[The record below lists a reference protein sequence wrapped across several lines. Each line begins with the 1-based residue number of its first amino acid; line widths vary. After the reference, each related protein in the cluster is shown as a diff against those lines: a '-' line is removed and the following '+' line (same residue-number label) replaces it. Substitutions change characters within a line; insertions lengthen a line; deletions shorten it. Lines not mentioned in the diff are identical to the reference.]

1 MRKSILLFL
10 FGMMA
15 AVGALVSFEQ
25 INIFIIILLSIGL
38 GFIFYVKNSKLIYF
52 FIAFAITFL
61 SAKVN
66 FHNKELRF
74 YKSDT
79 YKFTVYEK
87 RKMEEGYRYFL
98 LFENNKKHEKT
109 VSFMEGDLAIGE
121 VFLAKANFKSS
132 QTNTNP
138 NLFSYRK
145 YLSSKEIFSET
156 EIKKIY
162 KKGNSNNLGLKFRN
176 DFYNY
181 VHKVFETNIS
191 KRAADFCISVVLGEN
206 IIDDN
211 SIRDLGLSHILAV
224 SGLHIDL
231 LFTFILFILRKSR
244 INYKYSYAFALIL
257 ALLYGYLIAFPFSVI
272 RVIGVNII
280 GYIAFLYKK
289 PFDKIKAT
297 LITAVLILLINPFAI
312 SNTGFIL
319 SFVASFSILLIYP
332 EFERKFGKTY
342 FRQIFTFTLAIQLGT
357 LPFLVYYFGR
367 INILTI
373 LANFLVLPI
382 FNICM
387 YLIFIVLLFSPLL
400 GTFLKIGFL
409 SLDFLVRSMLN
420 ITAVLSKLNVSV
432 IDFKKPN
439 FLLALYGFL
448 LVLILVNFERKL
460 IKRKINLLMVSAM
473 ILILS
478 LASDFN
484 KVSYQMIDIGQGDS
498 FLINDRGDYYLIDV
512 GGPNY
517 KTYNSGEK
525 VLVPYLKS
533 LGVKNIKGI
542 FISHEDNDHM
552 GNLDLVC
559 ENFKVDNIY
568 SNKLNVERLK
578 KYKPVFLNKNDKINL
593 SSGYIECIY
602 EGSDGEENANSLGL
616 LINIK
621 GVKILSLGDLPS
633 EYEREIDKKADIL
646 KLSHHGSKTSSDR
659 GFIEKIDPQIVLISA
674 GRNNKYGHPN
684 EEVLENVSDRL
695 IYNTQDDGLVEIDLT
710 KNLRINTYLK
720 GGYFRWIISNLW
732 KNL

>member
-15 AVGALVSFEQ
+15 AVGAFISFEQ
-25 INIFIIILLSIGL
+25 IKIFIVILLSLGL

-52 FIAFAITFL
+52 FLAFAITFL

-74 YKSDT
+74 YKPDT

-109 VSFMEGDLAIGE
+109 VSFMEDDLSIGE
-121 VFLAKANFKSS
+121 VFLAKANFKSPK
-132 QTNTNP
+132 TNTNP

-162 KKGNSNNLGLKFRN
+162 KKGNSHNLGLKLRN
-176 DFYNY
+176 NFYTY
-181 VHKVFETNIS
+181 VHKVFENNMS

-231 LFTFILFILRKSR
+231 LFTFILFILRKLS
-244 INYKYSYAFALIL
+244 INYKYAYAFAIIL
-257 ALLYGYLIAFPFSVI
+257 ALVYGYLIAFPFSII
-272 RVIGVNII
+272 RVIGVNIL
-280 GYIAFLYKK
+280 GYLAFLYKK

-312 SNTGFIL
+312 LNTGFVL

-342 FRQIFTFTLAIQLGT
+342 FRKIFIFTLAIQLGV
-357 LPFLVYYFGR
+357 LPFLVYYFGK
-367 INILTI
+367 INLLTI

-382 FNICM
+382 FNISM
-387 YLIFIVLLFSPLL
+387 YLIFIVLLFSPLFAS
-400 GTFLKIGFL
+400 FLKIGFV

-420 ITAVLSKLNVSV
+420 ISAVLSKINISV

-439 FLLALYGFL
+439 FLLAWYGFL
-448 LVLILVNFERKL
+448 LVLMLVNMERKV
-460 IKRKINLLMVSAM
+460 IKRNINLLMVSAM

-478 LASDFN
+478 LVSDFN
-484 KVSYQMIDIGQGDS
+484 KISYQMIDIGQGDC
-498 FLINDRGDYYLIDV
+498 FLINDRGEYYLVDV

-517 KTYNSGEK
+517 KTYNSGER

-533 LGVKNIKGI
+533 LGIKNIKGI

-559 ENFKVDNIY
+559 DNFNVDNIY
-568 SNKLNVERLK
+568 TNKLNVERLK
-578 KYKPVFLNKNDKINL
+578 KYKPVVLYKNDKINL

-616 LINIK
+616 LTNIK
-621 GVKILSLGDLPS
+621 GVRILSLGDLPS
-633 EYEREIDKKADIL
+633 EYEREINTKADIL

-659 GFIEKIDPQIVLISA
+659 EFIEKTDPKIVFISA

-684 EEVLENVSDRL
+684 EEVLKNVSDRL
-695 IYNTQDDGLVEIDLT
+695 IYNTQDDGLVEIDFT
-710 KNLRINTYLK
+710 KNFKINTYLK
-720 GGYFRWIISNLW
+720 GGYFRWII
-732 KNL
+732 

>member
-15 AVGALVSFEQ
+15 VVGAFISFEQ
-25 INIFIIILLSIGL
+25 INIFIVILLSFGL

-52 FIAFAITFL
+52 FLAFAITFL

-74 YKSDT
+74 YKPDT

-109 VSFMEGDLAIGE
+109 VSFMEDDLSIGE
-121 VFLAKANFKSS
+121 VFLAKANFKSP

-162 KKGNSNNLGLKFRN
+162 KKVNTNNLGLKLRN

-181 VHKVFETNIS
+181 VHKVFENNMS
-191 KRAADFCISVVLGEN
+191 KRSADFCISVVLGEN

-231 LFTFILFILRKSR
+231 LFTFILFILRKLR
-244 INYKYSYAFALIL
+244 INYKISYSFALIL
-257 ALLYGYLIAFPFSVI
+257 ALIYGYLIAFPFSVI

-280 GYIAFLYKK
+280 GYLAFLYKK

-297 LITAVLILLINPFAI
+297 LIIAVLILLINPFAI
-312 SNTGFIL
+312 LNTGFIL

-332 EFERKFGKTY
+332 KFERKFGKTY
-342 FRQIFTFTLAIQLGT
+342 FRKIFIFTLAIQLGT

-382 FNICM
+382 FNISM
-387 YLIFIVLLFSPLL
+387 YLIFIVLLFSPLF

-420 ITAVLSKLNVSV
+420 ITAVLSRVNISV
-432 IDFKKPN
+432 IDFNKPN

-448 LVLILVNFERKL
+448 LVLILVNLERKL
-460 IKRKINLLMVSAM
+460 IKRNINLLMVSAM

-498 FLINDRGDYYLIDV
+498 FLINDRGNYYLIDV

-533 LGVKNIKGI
+533 LGIKNIEGI

-559 ENFKVDNIY
+559 DNFNVYNIY

-578 KYKPVFLNKNDKINL
+578 KYKPVVLNKNDKINL

-621 GVKILSLGDLPS
+621 GIRILSLGDLPS

-684 EEVLENVSDRL
+684 EEVLKNVSDRL

-720 GGYFRWIISNLW
+720 GGYFR
-732 KNL
+732 

>member
-15 AVGALVSFEQ
+15 AVGAFISFEQ
-25 INIFIIILLSIGL
+25 INIFTIILLSFGL

-52 FIAFAITFL
+52 FLAFAITFL

-66 FHNKELRF
+66 FHNKELRL
-74 YKSDT
+74 YKPDT

-109 VSFMEGDLAIGE
+109 VSFMEADLSIGE
-121 VFLAKANFKSS
+121 VFLAKADFESP

-162 KKGNSNNLGLKFRN
+162 KKGNSHNLGLKLRN
-176 DFYNY
+176 DFYTY
-181 VHKVFETNIS
+181 VHKVFENNMS

-206 IIDDN
+206 IVDDN

-231 LFTFILFILRKSR
+231 LFTFILFILRKLW
-244 INYKYSYAFALIL
+244 INYKYSYSFALIL
-257 ALLYGYLIAFPFSVI
+257 ALVYGYLIAFPFSVI

-280 GYIAFLYKK
+280 GYLAFLYKK

-297 LITAVLILLINPFAI
+297 LIIAVLILLINPFAI
-312 SNTGFIL
+312 LNTGFIL

-332 EFERKFGKTY
+332 KFERKFGKTY
-342 FRQIFTFTLAIQLGT
+342 FRKIFIFTLAIQLGI
-357 LPFLVYYFGR
+357 LPFLVYYFGI
-367 INILTI
+367 INLLTI

-382 FNICM
+382 FNISM
-387 YLIFIVLLFSPLL
+387 YLIFIVLLLSPLL

-420 ITAVLSKLNVSV
+420 ITAVLSKVNISV
-432 IDFKKPN
+432 IDFNKPN
-439 FLLALYGFL
+439 FLLALYVFL
-448 LVLILVNFERKL
+448 LVLILINLERKL
-460 IKRKINLLMVSAM
+460 IKRNINLLMVSAM

-484 KVSYQMIDIGQGDS
+484 KVSYQMIDIGQGDG
-498 FLINDRGDYYLIDV
+498 FLINDRGNYYLIDV

-533 LGVKNIKGI
+533 LGIKNIEGI

-559 ENFKVDNIY
+559 DNFNVDNIY

-578 KYKPVFLNKNDKINL
+578 KYKPVVLNKNDKINL

-621 GVKILSLGDLPS
+621 GIRILSLGDLPS

-659 GFIEKIDPQIVLISA
+659 EFIEKIDPQIVLISA

-684 EEVLENVSDRL
+684 EEVLKNVSDRL
-695 IYNTQDDGLVEIDLT
+695 ICNTQDDGLVEIDFT

-720 GGYFRWIISNLW
+720 GGYFRWII
-732 KNL
+732 

>member
-1 MRKSILLFL
+1 
-10 FGMMA
+10 MMA
-15 AVGALVSFEQ
+15 AVGAFISFEQ
-25 INIFIIILLSIGL
+25 INIFTIILLSFGL

-52 FIAFAITFL
+52 FLAFAITFL

-66 FHNKELRF
+66 FHNKELRL
-74 YKSDT
+74 YKPDT

-98 LFENNKKHEKT
+98 LFENNKKHEQT
-109 VSFMEGDLAIGE
+109 VSFMEDELSIGE
-121 VFLAKANFKSS
+121 VFLAKADFKSP

-162 KKGNSNNLGLKFRN
+162 KKGNSHNLGLKLRN
-176 DFYNY
+176 DFYTY
-181 VHKVFETNIS
+181 VHKVFENNMS

-231 LFTFILFILRKSR
+231 LFTFILFILRKLR
-244 INYKYSYAFALIL
+244 INYKYSYSFALIL
-257 ALLYGYLIAFPFSVI
+257 ALVYGYLIAFPFSVI

-280 GYIAFLYKK
+280 GYLAFLYKK
-289 PFDKIKAT
+289 PFDKIKAS
-297 LITAVLILLINPFAI
+297 LITAVLILLVNPFAVL
-312 SNTGFIL
+312 NTGFVL
-319 SFVASFSILLIYP
+319 SFVASFSILIIYP
-332 EFERKFGKTY
+332 RFERKFGKTY
-342 FRQIFTFTLAIQLGT
+342 FRKIFTFTLAIQLGV
-357 LPFLVYYFGR
+357 LPFLVYYFGM
-367 INILTI
+367 INLLTI

-382 FNICM
+382 FNISM
-387 YLIFIVLLFSPLL
+387 YLIFIVLLFSPL
-400 GTFLKIGFL
+400 FASFIRIGFL
-409 SLDFLVRSMLN
+409 SLDFMVRSILN
-420 ITAVLSKLNVSV
+420 ISAALSKINISV
-432 IDFKKPN
+432 IDFKKPY
-439 FLLALYGFL
+439 FLLSLYGFL
-448 LVLILVNFERKL
+448 LVLMLVNMERKV

-478 LASDFN
+478 LVSDFN
-484 KVSYQMIDIGQGDS
+484 KISYQMIDIGQGDC
-498 FLINDRGDYYLIDV
+498 FLINDRGEYYLIDV

-517 KTYNSGEK
+517 KTYNSGER

-533 LGVKNIKGI
+533 LGIENIKGI

-559 ENFKVDNIY
+559 DNFNVDNIY
-568 SNKLNVERLK
+568 TDKLNIERLK
-578 KYKPVFLNKNDKINL
+578 KYKPVVLYKNDKINL

-602 EGSDGEENANSLGL
+602 EGRVGEENANSLGL

-621 GVKILSLGDLPS
+621 GVRILSLGDLPS
-633 EYEREIDKKADIL
+633 ENEREINTKADIL

-659 GFIEKIDPQIVLISA
+659 GFIEKTDPKIVLISA

-684 EEVLENVSDRL
+684 EEVLKNVSDRL
-695 IYNTQDDGLVEIDLT
+695 IYNTQDDGLVEIDFT
-710 KNLRINTYLK
+710 KNFKINTYLK
-720 GGYFRWIISNLW
+720 GGYFR
-732 KNL
+732 

>member
-1 MRKSILLFL
+1 MRKSILLYL

-15 AVGALVSFEQ
+15 AVGVFINFEQ
-25 INIFIIILLSIGL
+25 INIFIIILLSLGL
-38 GFIFYVKNSKLIYF
+38 GFIFYVKNSRIIYF
-52 FIAFAITFL
+52 FLAFVITFI
-61 SAKVN
+61 SAKIN
-66 FHNKELRF
+66 FENKELRF
-74 YKSDT
+74 YKPDT

-98 LFENNKKHEKT
+98 IFENNKKHEKT
-109 VSFMEGDLAIGE
+109 VSFMEDDLAIGDS
-121 VFLAKANFKSS
+121 FLARTDFKSP

-145 YLSSKEIFSET
+145 YLSSKKIFSET
-156 EIKKIY
+156 GIKKIY
-162 KKGNSNNLGLKFRN
+162 KKANSNKLGLKLRN

-181 VHKVFETNIS
+181 VHKVFENNTS
-191 KRAADFCISVVLGEN
+191 RRSADFCISVVLGEN
-206 IIDDN
+206 ILDDY

-231 LFTFILFILRKSR
+231 LFSFILFILRKLR

-257 ALLYGYLIAFPFSVI
+257 ALVYGYLIAFPFSVI

-280 GYIAFLYKK
+280 GYLAFLYKK

-297 LITAVLILLINPFAI
+297 LIIAVLILLINPFAI
-312 SNTGFIL
+312 LNTGFIL

-332 EFERKFGKTY
+332 KFERKFGKTY
-342 FRQIFTFTLAIQLGT
+342 FKKIFIFTSAIQLGIF
-357 LPFLVYYFGR
+357 PFLVYYFGM
-367 INILTI
+367 INLLAV
-373 LANFLVLPI
+373 LANYLVLPI

-387 YLIFIVLLFSPLL
+387 YLIFILMLLSPLF
-400 GTFLKIGFL
+400 GGFLKIGFV

-420 ITAVLSKLNVSV
+420 ITAVLSKVNISV

-448 LVLILVNFERKL
+448 LVLILVNLERKV
-460 IKRKINLLMVSAM
+460 IKRNINLLILSAM
-473 ILILS
+473 IIILS
-478 LASDFN
+478 LARDFN

-533 LGVKNIKGI
+533 LGVKNIEGI

-559 ENFKVDNIY
+559 ENFRVNNIY
-568 SNKLNVERLK
+568 TNKLNVERLK
-578 KYKPVFLNKNDKINL
+578 KYRPVVLNKNDKINL
-593 SSGYIECIY
+593 SSGYLECIY
-602 EGSDGEENANSLGL
+602 EGSKGEENANSLGL

-633 EYEREIDKKADIL
+633 EYEREITNKAHIL
-646 KLSHHGSKTSSDR
+646 KLSHHGSKTSSNR
-659 GFIEKIDPQIVLISA
+659 EFIEKIDPKIVLISA

-695 IYNTQDDGLVEIDLT
+695 VYNTQVDGLVEIDFT

-720 GGYFRWIISNLW
+720 GGYFRWNI
-732 KNL
+732 

>member
-1 MRKSILLFL
+1 
-10 FGMMA
+10 MMA
-15 AVGALVSFEQ
+15 AVGAFISFEQ
-25 INIFIIILLSIGL
+25 INIFIIILLSFGL

-52 FIAFAITFL
+52 FLAFAITFL

-66 FHNKELRF
+66 FHNKELRI
-74 YKSDT
+74 YKPDT

-98 LFENNKKHEKT
+98 IFENNKKHEKT
-109 VSFMEGDLAIGE
+109 VSFMEDELSIGE
-121 VFLAKANFKSS
+121 VFLAKANFKSP

-162 KKGNSNNLGLKFRN
+162 KKVNTNNLGLKLRN
-176 DFYNY
+176 DFYTY
-181 VHKVFETNIS
+181 VHKVFETNMS

-206 IIDDN
+206 NIDNN

-231 LFTFILFILRKSR
+231 LFTFILFILRKLR

-257 ALLYGYLIAFPFSVI
+257 ALVYGYLIAFPFSVI

-280 GYIAFLYKK
+280 GYLAFLYKK

-312 SNTGFIL
+312 LNTGFIL

-342 FRQIFTFTLAIQLGT
+342 FRKIFIFTLAIQLGI

-367 INILTI
+367 INILTL

-382 FNICM
+382 FNISM

-420 ITAVLSKLNVSV
+420 IAAVLSKVNVSV

-439 FLLALYGFL
+439 FLLAFYGFL
-448 LVLILVNFERKL
+448 LVLILVNLERKV
-460 IKRKINLLMVSAM
+460 IKRNINLLMVSAI

-478 LASDFN
+478 LVSDFN

-533 LGVKNIKGI
+533 FGIKNIKGI

-552 GNLDLVC
+552 GNLDLVYD
-559 ENFKVDNIY
+559 NFNVDNIY

-578 KYKPVFLNKNDKINL
+578 KYKPVVLNKNDKINL

-602 EGSDGEENANSLGL
+602 EGNDGEENDNSLGL

-621 GVKILSLGDLPS
+621 GIRILSLGDLPS

-695 IYNTQDDGLVEIDLT
+695 IYNTQDDGLVDIDFT
-710 KNLRINTYLK
+710 KNFKINTYLK
-720 GGYFRWIISNLW
+720 GGYFR
-732 KNL
+732 

>member
-1 MRKSILLFL
+1 
-10 FGMMA
+10 MMA
-15 AVGALVSFEQ
+15 AVGAFISFEQ
-25 INIFIIILLSIGL
+25 INIFTIILLSFGL

-52 FIAFAITFL
+52 FLAFAITFL

-66 FHNKELRF
+66 FHNKELRL
-74 YKSDT
+74 YKPDT

-98 LFENNKKHEKT
+98 LFENNKKHEQT
-109 VSFMEGDLAIGE
+109 VSFMEDELSIGE
-121 VFLAKANFKSS
+121 VFLAKADFKSP

-162 KKGNSNNLGLKFRN
+162 KKGNSHNLGLKLRN
-176 DFYNY
+176 DFYTY
-181 VHKVFETNIS
+181 VHKVFENNLS

-231 LFTFILFILRKSR
+231 LFTFILFMLRKLR
-244 INYKYSYAFALIL
+244 INYKYSYGLVLVL
-257 ALLYGYLIAFPFSVI
+257 ALVYGYLIAFPFSVI

-280 GYIAFLYKK
+280 GYLAFLYKK
-289 PFDKIKAT
+289 PFDKIKAS
-297 LITAVLILLINPFAI
+297 LITAVVILLINPFAI
-312 SNTGFIL
+312 LNTGFVL
-319 SFVASFSILLIYP
+319 SFVASFSILIIYP
-332 EFERKFGKTY
+332 RFERKFGKTY
-342 FRQIFTFTLAIQLGT
+342 FRQIFTFTLAIQLGI
-357 LPFLVYYFGR
+357 LPFLVYYFGM
-367 INILTI
+367 INLLTI

-382 FNICM
+382 FNISM
-387 YLIFIVLLFSPLL
+387 YLIFIVLLFSPLVASL
-400 GTFLKIGFL
+400 LKIGFL
-409 SLDFLVRSMLN
+409 SLDFLVKSMLN
-420 ITAVLSKLNVSV
+420 ISAVLSKINISV
-432 IDFKKPN
+432 IDFKKPY

-448 LVLILVNFERKL
+448 LVLILVNMERKV
-460 IKRKINLLMVSAM
+460 IKRNINLLIVSAM

-478 LASDFN
+478 LVSDFN
-484 KVSYQMIDIGQGDS
+484 KISYQMIDIGQGDC
-498 FLINDRGDYYLIDV
+498 FLINYRGEYYLIDV

-517 KTYNSGEK
+517 KTYNSGER

-533 LGVKNIKGI
+533 LGIKNIKGI

-559 ENFKVDNIY
+559 DNFNVDNIY
-568 SNKLNVERLK
+568 TNKLNIERLK
-578 KYKPVFLNKNDKINL
+578 KYKPVVLYKNDKINL

-602 EGSDGEENANSLGL
+602 EGRDGEENANSLGL
-616 LINIK
+616 IINIK
-621 GVKILSLGDLPS
+621 GIRILSLGDLPS
-633 EYEREIDKKADIL
+633 ENEREINTKADIL

-659 GFIEKIDPQIVLISA
+659 GFIEKTDPKIVLISA

-684 EEVLENVSDRL
+684 EEVLKNVSDRL
-695 IYNTQDDGLVEIDLT
+695 IYNTQDDGLVEIDFT
-710 KNLRINTYLK
+710 NNFNINTYLK
-720 GGYFRWIISNLW
+720 GGYFR
-732 KNL
+732 

>member
-1 MRKSILLFL
+1 
-10 FGMMA
+10 MMA

-38 GFIFYVKNSKLIYF
+38 GFIFYVKYSKLIYF

-312 SNTGFIL
+312 LNTGFVL

-342 FRQIFTFTLAIQLGT
+342 FRKIFTFTLAIQLGILT
-357 LPFLVYYFGR
+357 FLVYYFGR

-382 FNICM
+382 FNISM
-387 YLIFIVLLFSPLL
+387 YLIFIVLLFSPLFKA
-400 GTFLKIGFL
+400 FLKIGFL

-420 ITAVLSKLNVSV
+420 ITAVLSKLNLSV

-439 FLLALYGFL
+439 FLLVLYGFL
-448 LVLILVNFERKL
+448 LVLILVNLERKV
-460 IKRKINLLMVSAM
+460 IKRNINLLMVSAM

-533 LGVKNIKGI
+533 LGIKNIKGI

-578 KYKPVFLNKNDKINL
+578 KYKPVVLNKNDKINL

-621 GVKILSLGDLPS
+621 GIRILSLGDLPS
-633 EYEREIDKKADIL
+633 EYEREITNKAHIL

-684 EEVLENVSDRL
+684 EEVLKNVSDRI
-695 IYNTQDDGLVEIDLT
+695 IYNTQDDGLVEIDFI

-720 GGYFRWIISNLW
+720 GGYFR
-732 KNL
+732 

>member
-1 MRKSILLFL
+1 
-10 FGMMA
+10 MMA
-15 AVGALVSFEQ
+15 AVGAFISFEQ
-25 INIFIIILLSIGL
+25 INIFIVILLSFGL

-52 FIAFAITFL
+52 FLAFAITFL
-61 SAKVN
+61 SAKIN

-74 YKSDT
+74 YKPDT

-98 LFENNKKHEKT
+98 IFENNKKHEKT
-109 VSFMEGDLAIGE
+109 VSFMEDDLAIGE
-121 VFLAKANFKSS
+121 VFLAQANFKFP

-162 KKGNSNNLGLKFRN
+162 KKVNTNNLGLKLRN

-181 VHKVFETNIS
+181 VHKVFETNMS

-231 LFTFILFILRKSR
+231 LFTFILFILRKLR
-244 INYKYSYAFALIL
+244 INYKYSYAFAIIL
-257 ALLYGYLIAFPFSVI
+257 ALVYGYLIAFPFSII
-272 RVIGVNII
+272 RVIGVNIL
-280 GYIAFLYKK
+280 GYLAFLYKK

-312 SNTGFIL
+312 LNTGFVL

-332 EFERKFGKTY
+332 VFERKFGKTY
-342 FRQIFTFTLAIQLGT
+342 FRKIFTFTLAIQLGI

-382 FNICM
+382 FNISM
-387 YLIFIVLLFSPLL
+387 YLIFIVLLFSPLFKA
-400 GTFLKIGFL
+400 FLKIGFL

-420 ITAVLSKLNVSV
+420 ITAVLSKLNLSV

-439 FLLALYGFL
+439 FLLVLYGFL
-448 LVLILVNFERKL
+448 LVLILVNLERKV
-460 IKRKINLLMVSAM
+460 IKRNINLLIVSAM

-498 FLINDRGDYYLIDV
+498 FLIKDRGDYYLIDV

-525 VLVPYLKS
+525 VLVPYLKT

-578 KYKPVFLNKNDKINL
+578 KYKPIVLYKNDKIKL

-602 EGSDGEENANSLGL
+602 EGSDGEENANSIGL

-621 GVKILSLGDLPS
+621 GIKILSLGDLPS
-633 EYEREIDKKADIL
+633 EYEREIDRKADIL
-646 KLSHHGSKTSSDR
+646 KLSHHGSKTSSNR

-684 EEVLENVSDRL
+684 EEVLKNVSDRL
-695 IYNTQDDGLVEIDLT
+695 IYNTQDDGLVDIDFT
-710 KNLRINTYLK
+710 KNFKINTYLK
-720 GGYFRWIISNLW
+720 GGYFR
-732 KNL
+732 

>member
-15 AVGALVSFEQ
+15 AVGAFISFEQ
-25 INIFIIILLSIGL
+25 INIFTIILLSFGL

-52 FIAFAITFL
+52 FLAFAITFL

-66 FHNKELRF
+66 FHNKELRL
-74 YKSDT
+74 YKPDT

-109 VSFMEGDLAIGE
+109 VSFMEADLSIGE
-121 VFLAKANFKSS
+121 VFLAKADFESP

-162 KKGNSNNLGLKFRN
+162 KKDNSHNLGLKLRN
-176 DFYNY
+176 DFYTY
-181 VHKVFETNIS
+181 VHKVFENNMS

-206 IIDDN
+206 IVDDN

-231 LFTFILFILRKSR
+231 LFTFILFILRKLR
-244 INYKYSYAFALIL
+244 INYKYSYSFALIL
-257 ALLYGYLIAFPFSVI
+257 ALVYGYLIAFPFSVI

-280 GYIAFLYKK
+280 GYLAFLYKK

-297 LITAVLILLINPFAI
+297 LIIAVLILLINPFAI
-312 SNTGFIL
+312 LNTGFIL

-332 EFERKFGKTY
+332 KFERKFGKTY
-342 FRQIFTFTLAIQLGT
+342 FRKIFIFTLAIQLGI

-382 FNICM
+382 FNISM
-387 YLIFIVLLFSPLL
+387 YLIFIVLLFSPLFKA
-400 GTFLKIGFL
+400 FLKIGFL

-420 ITAVLSKLNVSV
+420 ITAVLSKVNISV
-432 IDFKKPN
+432 IDFKKTN

-448 LVLILVNFERKL
+448 LVLILVNLERKL
-460 IKRKINLLMVSAM
+460 IKRNINLLMVSAI

-478 LASDFN
+478 LVSDFN
-484 KVSYQMIDIGQGDS
+484 KISYQMIDIGQGDS
-498 FLINDRGDYYLIDV
+498 FLINDRGEYYLIDV

-517 KTYNSGEK
+517 KTYNSGER

-533 LGVKNIKGI
+533 LGIKNIKGI

-578 KYKPVFLNKNDKINL
+578 KYKPVVLNKNDKINL
-593 SSGYIECIY
+593 SSGYVECIY

-621 GVKILSLGDLPS
+621 GIRILSLGDLPS
-633 EYEREIDKKADIL
+633 EYEREIDKKSDIL

-684 EEVLENVSDRL
+684 EEVLKNVSDRL
-695 IYNTQDDGLVEIDLT
+695 IYNTQDDGLVEIDFT
-710 KNLRINTYLK
+710 KNFKINTYLK
-720 GGYFRWIISNLW
+720 GGYFR
-732 KNL
+732 

>member
-10 FGMMA
+10 FGMIA
-15 AVGALVSFEQ
+15 AVGAFISFEQ
-25 INIFIIILLSIGL
+25 INIFIIILISLGL

-52 FIAFAITFL
+52 FLAFAITFL

-66 FHNKELRF
+66 FHNKELRL
-74 YKSDT
+74 YKPDT

-98 LFENNKKHEKT
+98 LFENNKKHEQT
-109 VSFMEGDLAIGE
+109 VSFMEDELSIGE
-121 VFLAKANFKSS
+121 VFLAQANFKFP

-162 KKGNSNNLGLKFRN
+162 KKGNSHNLGLKLRN
-176 DFYNY
+176 DFYTY
-181 VHKVFETNIS
+181 VHKVFESNVS

-206 IIDDN
+206 IIDDD

-231 LFTFILFILRKSR
+231 LFTFILFILRKLR
-244 INYKYSYAFALIL
+244 INYKYSYGL
-257 ALLYGYLIAFPFSVI
+257 ALVLALVYGYLIAFPFSVI

-280 GYIAFLYKK
+280 GYLAFLYKK
-289 PFDKIKAT
+289 PFDKIKAS
-297 LITAVLILLINPFAI
+297 LITAVLILLINPFAVL
-312 SNTGFIL
+312 NTGFVL

-332 EFERKFGKTY
+332 RFERKFGKTY
-342 FRQIFTFTLAIQLGT
+342 FRQIFTFTLAIQLGI
-357 LPFLVYYFGR
+357 LPFLVYYFGM
-367 INILTI
+367 INLLTI

-382 FNICM
+382 FNISM
-387 YLIFIVLLFSPLL
+387 YLIFIVLLLSPLFAS
-400 GTFLKIGFL
+400 FLKIGFL

-420 ITAVLSKLNVSV
+420 ISAVLSKINISV

-448 LVLILVNFERKL
+448 LVLMLVNMERKV
-460 IKRKINLLMVSAM
+460 IKRKINLLMVSAI
-473 ILILS
+473 ILIFS

-484 KVSYQMIDIGQGDS
+484 KISYQMIDIGQGDC
-498 FLINDRGDYYLIDV
+498 FLINDRGEYYLIDV

-517 KTYNSGEK
+517 KTYNSGQR

-533 LGVKNIKGI
+533 LGIKNIKGI

-559 ENFKVDNIY
+559 DNFNVDNIY
-568 SNKLNVERLK
+568 TNKLNIERLK
-578 KYKPVFLNKNDKINL
+578 KYKPVVLYKNDKINL

-602 EGSDGEENANSLGL
+602 EGRDGEENANSLGL
-616 LINIK
+616 IINIK
-621 GVKILSLGDLPS
+621 GIRILSLGDLPS
-633 EYEREIDKKADIL
+633 EYEREINTKADIL
-646 KLSHHGSKTSSDR
+646 KLSHHGSKSSSDR
-659 GFIEKIDPQIVLISA
+659 GFIEKTDPKIVLISS

-684 EEVLENVSDRL
+684 EEVLKNVSNRL
-695 IYNTQDDGLVEIDLT
+695 IYNTQDDGLVEIDFT
-710 KNLRINTYLK
+710 NNFKINTYLK
-720 GGYFRWIISNLW
+720 GGYFRWII
-732 KNL
+732 

>member
-15 AVGALVSFEQ
+15 AVGAFISFEQ
-25 INIFIIILLSIGL
+25 INIFTIILLSVGL

-52 FIAFAITFL
+52 FLAFAITFL

-66 FHNKELRF
+66 LHNKELRF
-74 YKSDT
+74 YKPDT

-87 RKMEEGYRYFL
+87 RRMEEGYRYFL

-109 VSFMEGDLAIGE
+109 VSFMEDDLSIGE
-121 VFLAKANFKSS
+121 VFLAKANFKSP

-162 KKGNSNNLGLKFRN
+162 KKVNTNNLGLKLRN
-176 DFYNY
+176 DFYTY
-181 VHKVFETNIS
+181 VHKVFENNMS

-224 SGLHIDL
+224 SGLHIDF
-231 LFTFILFILRKSR
+231 LFTFILFILRKLR

-257 ALLYGYLIAFPFSVI
+257 ALVYGYLIAFPFSVI

-280 GYIAFLYKK
+280 GYLAFLYKK

-312 SNTGFIL
+312 LNTGFIL

-332 EFERKFGKTY
+332 RLERKFGKTY
-342 FRQIFTFTLAIQLGT
+342 FRKIFTFTLAIQLGI

-382 FNICM
+382 FNISM
-387 YLIFIVLLFSPLL
+387 YLIFIVLLLSPLL

-409 SLDFLVRSMLN
+409 ILDFLVRSMLN

-448 LVLILVNFERKL
+448 LVLILVNLERKV
-460 IKRKINLLMVSAM
+460 IKRNINLLMVSAM

-498 FLINDRGDYYLIDV
+498 FLINDR
-512 GGPNY
+512 
-517 KTYNSGEK
+517 
-525 VLVPYLKS
+525 
-533 LGVKNIKGI
+533 
-542 FISHEDNDHM
+542 
-552 GNLDLVC
+552 
-559 ENFKVDNIY
+559 
-568 SNKLNVERLK
+568 
-578 KYKPVFLNKNDKINL
+578 
-593 SSGYIECIY
+593 
-602 EGSDGEENANSLGL
+602 
-616 LINIK
+616 
-621 GVKILSLGDLPS
+621 
-633 EYEREIDKKADIL
+633 
-646 KLSHHGSKTSSDR
+646 
-659 GFIEKIDPQIVLISA
+659 
-674 GRNNKYGHPN
+674 
-684 EEVLENVSDRL
+684 
-695 IYNTQDDGLVEIDLT
+695 
-710 KNLRINTYLK
+710 
-720 GGYFRWIISNLW
+720 
-732 KNL
+732 

>member
-1 MRKSILLFL
+1 
-10 FGMMA
+10 MMA
-15 AVGALVSFEQ
+15 AVGAFISFEQ
-25 INIFIIILLSIGL
+25 INIFIVILLSFGL

-52 FIAFAITFL
+52 FLAFAITFL
-61 SAKVN
+61 SAKIN

-74 YKSDT
+74 YKPDT

-98 LFENNKKHEKT
+98 IFENNKKHEKT
-109 VSFMEGDLAIGE
+109 VSFMEDDLAIGE
-121 VFLAKANFKSS
+121 VFLAQANFKSP
-132 QTNTNP
+132 QTNTNS

-162 KKGNSNNLGLKFRN
+162 KKVNTNNLGLKLRN

-181 VHKVFETNIS
+181 VHKVFEKNIS

-231 LFTFILFILRKSR
+231 LFTFILFILRKLR
-244 INYKYSYAFALIL
+244 INYKYSYAFAIIL
-257 ALLYGYLIAFPFSVI
+257 ALVYGYLIAFPFSII
-272 RVIGVNII
+272 RVIGVNIL
-280 GYIAFLYKK
+280 GYLAFLYKK

-312 SNTGFIL
+312 LNTGFVL

-342 FRQIFTFTLAIQLGT
+342 FRKIFTFTLAIQLGILT
-357 LPFLVYYFGR
+357 FLVYYFGR

-382 FNICM
+382 FNISM
-387 YLIFIVLLFSPLL
+387 YLIFIVLLFSPLFKA
-400 GTFLKIGFL
+400 FLKIGFL

-420 ITAVLSKLNVSV
+420 ITAVLSKLNLSV

-439 FLLALYGFL
+439 FLLVLYGFL
-448 LVLILVNFERKL
+448 LVLILVNLERKV
-460 IKRKINLLMVSAM
+460 IKRNINLLIVSAM
-473 ILILS
+473 ILMLS

-498 FLINDRGDYYLIDV
+498 FLIKDRGDYYLIDV

-533 LGVKNIKGI
+533 LGIKNIKGI

-578 KYKPVFLNKNDKINL
+578 KYKPVVLNKNDKINL

-659 GFIEKIDPQIVLISA
+659 EFIEKIDPRIVLISA

-695 IYNTQDDGLVEIDLT
+695 ICNTQDDGLVEIDFT

-720 GGYFRWIISNLW
+720 GGYFR
-732 KNL
+732 

>member
-1 MRKSILLFL
+1 
-10 FGMMA
+10 MMA

-312 SNTGFIL
+312 LNTGFVL

-342 FRQIFTFTLAIQLGT
+342 FRKIFTFTLAIQLGILT
-357 LPFLVYYFGR
+357 FLVYYFGR

-382 FNICM
+382 FNISM
-387 YLIFIVLLFSPLL
+387 YLIFIVLLFSPLFKA
-400 GTFLKIGFL
+400 FLKIGFL

-420 ITAVLSKLNVSV
+420 ITAVLSKLNLSV

-439 FLLALYGFL
+439 FLLVLYGFL
-448 LVLILVNFERKL
+448 LVLILVNLERKV
-460 IKRKINLLMVSAM
+460 IKRNINLLIVSAM
-473 ILILS
+473 ILMLS

-498 FLINDRGDYYLIDV
+498 FLIKDRGDYYLIDV

-533 LGVKNIKGI
+533 LGIKNIKGI

-578 KYKPVFLNKNDKINL
+578 KYKPVVLNKNDKINL

-659 GFIEKIDPQIVLISA
+659 EFIEKIDPRIVLISA

-695 IYNTQDDGLVEIDLT
+695 ICNTQDDGLVEIDFT

-720 GGYFRWIISNLW
+720 GGYFR
-732 KNL
+732 

>member
-15 AVGALVSFEQ
+15 AVGAFISFEQ
-25 INIFIIILLSIGL
+25 INIFIVILLSLGL
-38 GFIFYVKNSKLIYF
+38 GFIFYGKNSKLVYF
-52 FIAFAITFL
+52 FLAFALTFL

-74 YKSDT
+74 YKPDT

-98 LFENNKKHEKT
+98 IFENNKKHEKT

-121 VFLAKANFKSS
+121 VFFAQANFKSP

-162 KKGNSNNLGLKFRN
+162 KKSNSHTLGLKLRN
-176 DFYNY
+176 DFYTY
-181 VHKVFETNIS
+181 VHKVFESNMS
-191 KRAADFCISVVLGEN
+191 KRAADFCISVVLAEN

-231 LFTFILFILRKSR
+231 LFTFILFILRKLR
-244 INYKYSYAFALIL
+244 INYKYSYGL
-257 ALLYGYLIAFPFSVI
+257 ALVLALVYGYLIAFPFSVI

-280 GYIAFLYKK
+280 GYLAFLYKK

-312 SNTGFIL
+312 LNTGFVL

-332 EFERKFGKTY
+332 RFERKFGKSY
-342 FRQIFTFTLAIQLGT
+342 FRKIFIFTLAIQLGI
-357 LPFLVYYFGR
+357 LPFLVYYFEM
-367 INILTI
+367 INLLTI

-382 FNICM
+382 FNISM
-387 YLIFIVLLFSPLL
+387 YLIFIVLLFSPLFASL
-400 GTFLKIGFL
+400 LKIGFL

-420 ITAVLSKLNVSV
+420 ISAVLSKINVSV

-448 LVLILVNFERKL
+448 LVIILVNFERKL
-460 IKRKINLLMVSAM
+460 IKRKINLLIVSAM

-484 KVSYQMIDIGQGDS
+484 KISYQMIDIGQGDC
-498 FLINDRGDYYLIDV
+498 FLINDRGEYYLVDV

-517 KTYNSGEK
+517 KTYNSGERI
-525 VLVPYLKS
+525 LVPYLNS
-533 LGVKNIKGI
+533 LGIKNIKGI

-559 ENFKVDNIY
+559 DNFNVDNIY
-568 SNKLNVERLK
+568 TNKLNIERLK
-578 KYKPVFLNKNDKINL
+578 KYKPVVLYKNDKINL

-602 EGSDGEENANSLGL
+602 EGRDGDENANSLGL
-616 LINIK
+616 IINIK
-621 GVKILSLGDLPS
+621 GIRILSLGDLPS
-633 EYEREIDKKADIL
+633 EYEREINTKADIL

-659 GFIEKIDPQIVLISA
+659 GFIEKTDPKIVLISA

-684 EEVLENVSDRL
+684 EEVLKNVSDRL
-695 IYNTQDDGLVEIDLT
+695 IYNTQDDGLVEIDFT
-710 KNLRINTYLK
+710 KSFKINTYLK
-720 GGYFRWIISNLW
+720 GVYFRWII
-732 KNL
+732 

>member
-1 MRKSILLFL
+1 
-10 FGMMA
+10 MMA
-15 AVGALVSFEQ
+15 VVGAFISFEQ
-25 INIFIIILLSIGL
+25 INIFIVILLSFGL

-52 FIAFAITFL
+52 FLAFAITFL

-74 YKSDT
+74 YKPDT

-109 VSFMEGDLAIGE
+109 VSFMEDDLSIGE
-121 VFLAKANFKSS
+121 VFLAKANFKSP

-162 KKGNSNNLGLKFRN
+162 KKVNTNNLGLKLRN

-181 VHKVFETNIS
+181 VHKVFENNMS
-191 KRAADFCISVVLGEN
+191 KRSADFCISVVLGEN

-231 LFTFILFILRKSR
+231 LFTFILFILRKLR
-244 INYKYSYAFALIL
+244 INYKISYSFALIL
-257 ALLYGYLIAFPFSVI
+257 ALIYGYLIAFPFSVI

-280 GYIAFLYKK
+280 GYLAFLYKK

-297 LITAVLILLINPFAI
+297 LIIAVLILLINPFAI
-312 SNTGFIL
+312 LNTGFIL

-332 EFERKFGKTY
+332 KFERKFGKTY
-342 FRQIFTFTLAIQLGT
+342 FRKIFIFTLAIQLGT

-382 FNICM
+382 FNISM
-387 YLIFIVLLFSPLL
+387 YLIFIVLLFSPLF

-420 ITAVLSKLNVSV
+420 ITAVLSRVNISV
-432 IDFKKPN
+432 IDFNKPN

-448 LVLILVNFERKL
+448 LVLILVNLERKL
-460 IKRKINLLMVSAM
+460 IKRNINLLMVSAM

-498 FLINDRGDYYLIDV
+498 FLINDRGNYYLIDV

-533 LGVKNIKGI
+533 LGIKNIEGI

-559 ENFKVDNIY
+559 DNFNVYNIY

-578 KYKPVFLNKNDKINL
+578 KYKPVVLNKNDKINL

-621 GVKILSLGDLPS
+621 GIRILSLGDLPS

-684 EEVLENVSDRL
+684 EEVLKNVSDRL

-720 GGYFRWIISNLW
+720 GGYFR
-732 KNL
+732 

>member
-15 AVGALVSFEQ
+15 AVGAFISFEQ
-25 INIFIIILLSIGL
+25 INIFTIILLSFGL

-52 FIAFAITFL
+52 FLAFAITFL

-66 FHNKELRF
+66 FHNKELRL
-74 YKSDT
+74 YKPDT

-109 VSFMEGDLAIGE
+109 VSFMEADLSIGE
-121 VFLAKANFKSS
+121 VFLAKADFESP

-162 KKGNSNNLGLKFRN
+162 KKDNSHNLGLKLRN
-176 DFYNY
+176 DFYTY
-181 VHKVFETNIS
+181 VHKVFENNMS

-206 IIDDN
+206 IVDDN

-231 LFTFILFILRKSR
+231 LFTFILFILRKLR
-244 INYKYSYAFALIL
+244 INYKYSYSFALIL
-257 ALLYGYLIAFPFSVI
+257 ALVYGYLIAFPFSVI

-280 GYIAFLYKK
+280 GYLAFLYKK

-297 LITAVLILLINPFAI
+297 LIIAVLILLINPFAI
-312 SNTGFIL
+312 LNTGFIL

-332 EFERKFGKTY
+332 KFERKFGKTY
-342 FRQIFTFTLAIQLGT
+342 FRKIFIFTLAIQLGI

-382 FNICM
+382 FNISM
-387 YLIFIVLLFSPLL
+387 YLIFIVLLFSPLFKA
-400 GTFLKIGFL
+400 FLKIGFL

-420 ITAVLSKLNVSV
+420 ITAVLSKVNISV
-432 IDFKKPN
+432 IDFKKTN

-448 LVLILVNFERKL
+448 LVLILVNLERKL
-460 IKRKINLLMVSAM
+460 IKRNINLLMVSAI

-478 LASDFN
+478 LVSDFN
-484 KVSYQMIDIGQGDS
+484 KISYQMIDIGQGDS
-498 FLINDRGDYYLIDV
+498 FLINDRGEYYLIDV

-517 KTYNSGEK
+517 KTYNSGER

-533 LGVKNIKGI
+533 LGIKNIKGI

-578 KYKPVFLNKNDKINL
+578 KYKPVVLNKNDKINL
-593 SSGYIECIY
+593 SSGYVECIY

-621 GVKILSLGDLPS
+621 GIRILSLGDLPS
-633 EYEREIDKKADIL
+633 EYEREIDKKSDIL

-684 EEVLENVSDRL
+684 EEVLKNVSDRL
-695 IYNTQDDGLVEIDLT
+695 IYNTQDDGLVEIDFT
-710 KNLRINTYLK
+710 KNFKINTYLK
-720 GGYFRWIISNLW
+720 GGYFRWII
-732 KNL
+732 

>member
-1 MRKSILLFL
+1 
-10 FGMMA
+10 MMA
-15 AVGALVSFEQ
+15 AVGAFISFEQ
-25 INIFIIILLSIGL
+25 INIFTIILLSFGL

-52 FIAFAITFL
+52 FLAFAITFL

-66 FHNKELRF
+66 FHNKELRL
-74 YKSDT
+74 YKPDT

-109 VSFMEGDLAIGE
+109 VSFMEADLSIGE
-121 VFLAKANFKSS
+121 VFLAKADFESP

-162 KKGNSNNLGLKFRN
+162 KKDNSHNLGLKLRN
-176 DFYNY
+176 DFYTY
-181 VHKVFETNIS
+181 VHKVFENNMS

-206 IIDDN
+206 IVDDN

-231 LFTFILFILRKSR
+231 LFTFILFILRKLR
-244 INYKYSYAFALIL
+244 INYKYSYSFALIL
-257 ALLYGYLIAFPFSVI
+257 ALVYGYLIAFPFSVI

-280 GYIAFLYKK
+280 GYLAFLYKK

-297 LITAVLILLINPFAI
+297 LIIAVLILLINPFAI
-312 SNTGFIL
+312 LNTGFIL

-332 EFERKFGKTY
+332 KFERKFGKTY
-342 FRQIFTFTLAIQLGT
+342 FRKIFIFTLAIQLGI

-382 FNICM
+382 FNISM
-387 YLIFIVLLFSPLL
+387 YLIFIVLLFSPLFKA
-400 GTFLKIGFL
+400 FLKIGFL

-420 ITAVLSKLNVSV
+420 ITAVLSKVNISV
-432 IDFKKPN
+432 IDFKKTN

-448 LVLILVNFERKL
+448 LVLILVNLERKL
-460 IKRKINLLMVSAM
+460 IKRNINLLMVSAI

-478 LASDFN
+478 LVSDFN
-484 KVSYQMIDIGQGDS
+484 KISYQMIDIGQGDS
-498 FLINDRGDYYLIDV
+498 FLINDRGEYYLIDV

-517 KTYNSGEK
+517 KTYNSGER

-533 LGVKNIKGI
+533 LGIKNIKGI

-578 KYKPVFLNKNDKINL
+578 KYKPVVLNKNDKINL
-593 SSGYIECIY
+593 SSGYVECIY

-621 GVKILSLGDLPS
+621 GIRILSLGDLPS
-633 EYEREIDKKADIL
+633 EYEREIDKKSDIL

-684 EEVLENVSDRL
+684 EEVLKNVSDRL
-695 IYNTQDDGLVEIDLT
+695 IYNTQDDGLVEIDFT
-710 KNLRINTYLK
+710 KNFKINTYLK
-720 GGYFRWIISNLW
+720 GGYFR
-732 KNL
+732 

>member
-15 AVGALVSFEQ
+15 SVGVFINFEQ
-25 INIFIIILLSIGL
+25 INIFIIILLSFGL

-52 FIAFAITFL
+52 FLAFAITFL

-66 FHNKELRF
+66 FHNKELRL
-74 YKSDT
+74 YKPDT

-98 LFENNKKHEKT
+98 LFENNKKHEQT
-109 VSFMEGDLAIGE
+109 VSFMEDDLAIGE
-121 VFLAKANFKSS
+121 VFLAQANFKSP

-312 SNTGFIL
+312 LNTGFVL

-342 FRQIFTFTLAIQLGT
+342 FRKIFTFTLAIQLGILT
-357 LPFLVYYFGR
+357 FLVYYFGR

-382 FNICM
+382 FNISM
-387 YLIFIVLLFSPLL
+387 YLIFIVLLFSPLFKA
-400 GTFLKIGFL
+400 FLKIGFL

-420 ITAVLSKLNVSV
+420 ITAVLSKLNLSV

-439 FLLALYGFL
+439 FLLVLYGFL
-448 LVLILVNFERKL
+448 LVLILVNLERKV
-460 IKRKINLLMVSAM
+460 IKRNINLLIVSAM
-473 ILILS
+473 ILMLS

-498 FLINDRGDYYLIDV
+498 FLIKDRGDYYLIDV

-533 LGVKNIKGI
+533 LGIKNIKGI

-578 KYKPVFLNKNDKINL
+578 KYKPVVLNKNDKINL

-659 GFIEKIDPQIVLISA
+659 EFIEKIDPRIVLISA

-695 IYNTQDDGLVEIDLT
+695 ICNTQDDGLVEIDFT

-720 GGYFRWIISNLW
+720 GGYFRWII
-732 KNL
+732 

>member
-1 MRKSILLFL
+1 
-10 FGMMA
+10 MMA
-15 AVGALVSFEQ
+15 AVGVFISFEQ
-25 INIFIIILLSIGL
+25 INIFIVILLSFGL

-52 FIAFAITFL
+52 FLAFAITFL
-61 SAKVN
+61 SAKIN

-74 YKSDT
+74 YKPDT

-98 LFENNKKHEKT
+98 IFENNKKHEKT
-109 VSFMEGDLAIGE
+109 VSFMEDDLAIGE
-121 VFLAKANFKSS
+121 VFLAQANFKFP

-162 KKGNSNNLGLKFRN
+162 KKVNTNNLGLKLRN

-181 VHKVFETNIS
+181 VHKVFETNMS

-231 LFTFILFILRKSR
+231 LFTFILFILRKLR
-244 INYKYSYAFALIL
+244 INYKYSYAFAIIL
-257 ALLYGYLIAFPFSVI
+257 ALVYGYLIAFPFSII
-272 RVIGVNII
+272 RVIGVNIL
-280 GYIAFLYKK
+280 GYLAFLYKK

-312 SNTGFIL
+312 LNTGFVL

-342 FRQIFTFTLAIQLGT
+342 FRKIFIFTLAIQLGILT
-357 LPFLVYYFGR
+357 FLVYYFGR

-382 FNICM
+382 FNISM
-387 YLIFIVLLFSPLL
+387 YLIFIVLLFSPLFKA
-400 GTFLKIGFL
+400 FLKIGFL

-420 ITAVLSKLNVSV
+420 ITAVLSKLNLSV

-439 FLLALYGFL
+439 FLLVLYGFL
-448 LVLILVNFERKL
+448 LVLILVNLERKV
-460 IKRKINLLMVSAM
+460 IKRNINLLIVSAM

-498 FLINDRGDYYLIDV
+498 FLIKDRGDNYLIDV

-578 KYKPVFLNKNDKINL
+578 KYKPVVLYKNDKIKL

-602 EGSDGEENANSLGL
+602 EGSDGEENANSIGL

-621 GVKILSLGDLPS
+621 GIKILSLGDLPS
-633 EYEREIDKKADIL
+633 EYEREIDRKADIL

-659 GFIEKIDPQIVLISA
+659 EFIEKIDPQIVLISA

-684 EEVLENVSDRL
+684 EEVLKNVSDR
-695 IYNTQDDGLVEIDLT
+695 IVYNTQDDGLVEIDFT

-720 GGYFRWIISNLW
+720 GGYFR
-732 KNL
+732 

>member
-38 GFIFYVKNSKLIYF
+38 GFIFYGKNSKLIYF
-52 FIAFAITFL
+52 FLAFAITFL

-74 YKSDT
+74 YKPDT

-98 LFENNKKHEKT
+98 LFENNKKHEQT
-109 VSFMEGDLAIGE
+109 VSFMEDDLAIGE
-121 VFLAKANFKSS
+121 VFLAQANFKSP

-162 KKGNSNNLGLKFRN
+162 KKGNSHNLGLKLRN
-176 DFYNY
+176 VFYTY
-181 VHKVFETNIS
+181 VHKVFENNLS

-231 LFTFILFILRKSR
+231 LFNFILFILRKSR

-280 GYIAFLYKK
+280 GYLAFLYKK

-297 LITAVLILLINPFAI
+297 LITAVLILLINPFAVL
-312 SNTGFIL
+312 NTGFVL

-342 FRQIFTFTLAIQLGT
+342 FRKIFIFTLAIQLGI
-357 LPFLVYYFGR
+357 LPFLVYYFGM
-367 INILTI
+367 INLLTI

-382 FNICM
+382 FNISM
-387 YLIFIVLLFSPLL
+387 YLIFIVLLLSPLL

-420 ITAVLSKLNVSV
+420 ITAVLSKINLSV

-439 FLLALYGFL
+439 FLLAFYGFL
-448 LVLILVNFERKL
+448 LVLILVNLERKL
-460 IKRKINLLMVSAM
+460 IKRNINLLMVSAM
-473 ILILS
+473 ILIFS

-568 SNKLNVERLK
+568 TNKLNVERIK
-578 KYKPVFLNKNDKINL
+578 KYKPVVLNKNDKINL

-602 EGSDGEENANSLGL
+602 EGRDGEENANSLGL
-616 LINIK
+616 LVNIK
-621 GVKILSLGDLPS
+621 GIRILSLGDLPS
-633 EYEREIDKKADIL
+633 EYEREITNKAHIL

-659 GFIEKIDPQIVLISA
+659 GFIEKINPKIVLISA

-684 EEVLENVSDRL
+684 EGVLKNVSDR
-695 IYNTQDDGLVEIDLT
+695 IVYNTQDDGLVEIDFT

-720 GGYFRWIISNLW
+720 GGYFR
-732 KNL
+732 

>member
-15 AVGALVSFEQ
+15 AVGAFISFEQ
-25 INIFIIILLSIGL
+25 INIFTIILLSFGL

-52 FIAFAITFL
+52 FLAFAITFL

-66 FHNKELRF
+66 FHNKELRL
-74 YKSDT
+74 YKPDT

-98 LFENNKKHEKT
+98 LFENNKKHEQT
-109 VSFMEGDLAIGE
+109 VSFMEDELSIGE
-121 VFLAKANFKSS
+121 VFLAKADFKSP

-162 KKGNSNNLGLKFRN
+162 KKGNSHNLGLKLRN
-176 DFYNY
+176 DFYTY
-181 VHKVFETNIS
+181 VHKVFENNMS

-231 LFTFILFILRKSR
+231 LFTFILFILRKLR
-244 INYKYSYAFALIL
+244 INYKYSYSFALIL
-257 ALLYGYLIAFPFSVI
+257 ALVYGYLIAFPFSVI

-280 GYIAFLYKK
+280 GYLAFLYKK
-289 PFDKIKAT
+289 PFDKIKAS
-297 LITAVLILLINPFAI
+297 LITAVLILLVNPFAVL
-312 SNTGFIL
+312 NTGFVL
-319 SFVASFSILLIYP
+319 SFVASFSILIIYP
-332 EFERKFGKTY
+332 RFERKFGKTY
-342 FRQIFTFTLAIQLGT
+342 FRKIFTFTLAIQLGV
-357 LPFLVYYFGR
+357 LPFLVYYFGM
-367 INILTI
+367 INLLTI

-382 FNICM
+382 FNISM
-387 YLIFIVLLFSPLL
+387 YLIFIVLLFSPL
-400 GTFLKIGFL
+400 FASFIRIGFL
-409 SLDFLVRSMLN
+409 SLDFMVRSILN
-420 ITAVLSKLNVSV
+420 ISAALSKINISV
-432 IDFKKPN
+432 IDFKKPY
-439 FLLALYGFL
+439 FLLSLYGFL
-448 LVLILVNFERKL
+448 LVLMLVNMERKV

-478 LASDFN
+478 LVSDFN
-484 KVSYQMIDIGQGDS
+484 KISYQMIDIGQGDC
-498 FLINDRGDYYLIDV
+498 FLINDRGEYYLIDV

-517 KTYNSGEK
+517 KTYNSGER

-533 LGVKNIKGI
+533 LGIENIKGI

-559 ENFKVDNIY
+559 DNFNVDNIY
-568 SNKLNVERLK
+568 TDKLNIERLK
-578 KYKPVFLNKNDKINL
+578 KYKPVVLYKNDKINL

-602 EGSDGEENANSLGL
+602 EGRVGEENANSLGL

-621 GVKILSLGDLPS
+621 GVRILSLGDLPS
-633 EYEREIDKKADIL
+633 ENEREINTKADIL

-659 GFIEKIDPQIVLISA
+659 GFIEKTDPKIVLISA

-684 EEVLENVSDRL
+684 EEVLKNVSDRL
-695 IYNTQDDGLVEIDLT
+695 IYNTQDDGLVEIDFT
-710 KNLRINTYLK
+710 KNFKINTYLK
-720 GGYFRWIISNLW
+720 GGYFRWII
-732 KNL
+732 

>member
-1 MRKSILLFL
+1 
-10 FGMMA
+10 MMA
-15 AVGALVSFEQ
+15 AVGAFISFEQ
-25 INIFIIILLSIGL
+25 INIFTIILLSFGL

-52 FIAFAITFL
+52 FLAFAITFL

-66 FHNKELRF
+66 FHNKELRL
-74 YKSDT
+74 YKPDT

-98 LFENNKKHEKT
+98 IFENNKKHEKT
-109 VSFMEGDLAIGE
+109 VSFMEDDLSIGE
-121 VFLAKANFKSS
+121 VFLAKANFKSP

-145 YLSSKEIFSET
+145 YLSSKKIFSET

-162 KKGNSNNLGLKFRN
+162 KKVNTNNLGLKLRN

-181 VHKVFETNIS
+181 LHKVFETNMS

-231 LFTFILFILRKSR
+231 LFTFILFILRRLR
-244 INYKYSYAFALIL
+244 INYKYSYAFVLIL
-257 ALLYGYLIAFPFSVI
+257 ALVYGYLIDFPFSVI

-280 GYIAFLYKK
+280 GYLAFLYKK

-297 LITAVLILLINPFAI
+297 LIIAVLILLINPFAI
-312 SNTGFIL
+312 LNTGFVL

-332 EFERKFGKTY
+332 RFESKFWKTY
-342 FRQIFTFTLAIQLGT
+342 FRKIFTFTLAIQLGI

-367 INILTI
+367 INLLTI

-387 YLIFIVLLFSPLL
+387 YLIFMVLLFSPLL

-420 ITAVLSKLNVSV
+420 ITAVLSKLNLSV

-439 FLLALYGFL
+439 FLLVLYGFL
-448 LVLILVNFERKL
+448 LVLILVNLERNL
-460 IKRKINLLMVSAM
+460 IKRNINLLIVSAM

-478 LASDFN
+478 MASDFN

-533 LGVKNIKGI
+533 LGIKNIKGI

-578 KYKPVFLNKNDKINL
+578 KYKPVVLNKNDKINL

-659 GFIEKIDPQIVLISA
+659 EFIEKIDPQIVLISA

-684 EEVLENVSDRL
+684 EEVLKNVSDRL

-720 GGYFRWIISNLW
+720 GGYFR
-732 KNL
+732 

>member
-15 AVGALVSFEQ
+15 AVGAFISFEQ
-25 INIFIIILLSIGL
+25 INIFIVILLSLGL
-38 GFIFYVKNSKLIYF
+38 GFIFYGKNSKLVYF
-52 FIAFAITFL
+52 LLAFALTFL

-74 YKSDT
+74 YKPDT

-98 LFENNKKHEKT
+98 IFENNKKHEKT

-121 VFLAKANFKSS
+121 VFFAQANFKSP

-162 KKGNSNNLGLKFRN
+162 KKSNSHTLGLKLRN
-176 DFYNY
+176 DFYTY
-181 VHKVFETNIS
+181 VHKVFESNMS
-191 KRAADFCISVVLGEN
+191 KRAADFCISVVLAEN

-231 LFTFILFILRKSR
+231 LFTFILFILRKLR
-244 INYKYSYAFALIL
+244 INYKYSYGL
-257 ALLYGYLIAFPFSVI
+257 ALVLALVYGYLIAFPFSVI

-280 GYIAFLYKK
+280 GYLAFLYKK
-289 PFDKIKAT
+289 PFDKIKAS

-312 SNTGFIL
+312 LNTGFVL

-332 EFERKFGKTY
+332 RLGRKFGKTY
-342 FRQIFTFTLAIQLGT
+342 FRQIFTFTLAIQLGI
-357 LPFLVYYFGR
+357 LPFLVYYFGM
-367 INILTI
+367 INLLTI

-382 FNICM
+382 FNISM
-387 YLIFIVLLFSPLL
+387 YLIFIVLLLVASI
-400 GTFLKIGFL
+400 LKIGFL
-409 SLDFLVRSMLN
+409 SLDFLVKSMLN
-420 ITAVLSKLNVSV
+420 ISAVLSKINISV
-432 IDFKKPN
+432 IDFKKPY
-439 FLLALYGFL
+439 FLLSLYGFL
-448 LVLILVNFERKL
+448 LVLMLVNMERKV
-460 IKRKINLLMVSAM
+460 IKRKINLLMVSAI

-478 LASDFN
+478 LVSDFN
-484 KVSYQMIDIGQGDS
+484 KISYQMIDIGQGDS
-498 FLINDRGDYYLIDV
+498 FLINDRGEYYLIDV

-517 KTYNSGEK
+517 KTYNSGER

-533 LGVKNIKGI
+533 LGIKNIKGI

-559 ENFKVDNIY
+559 DNFNVDNIY
-568 SNKLNVERLK
+568 TNKLNIERLK
-578 KYKPVFLNKNDKINL
+578 KYKPVVLYKNDKINL

-602 EGSDGEENANSLGL
+602 EGRDGDENANSLGL
-616 LINIK
+616 IINIK
-621 GVKILSLGDLPS
+621 GIRILSLGDLPS

-659 GFIEKIDPQIVLISA
+659 EFIEKIDPQIVLISA

-684 EEVLENVSDRL
+684 EGVLKNVSDR
-695 IYNTQDDGLVEIDLT
+695 IVYNTQDDGLVDIDFT

-720 GGYFRWIISNLW
+720 GGYFRWII
-732 KNL
+732 

>member
-312 SNTGFIL
+312 LNTGFVL

-342 FRQIFTFTLAIQLGT
+342 FRKIFTFTLAIQLGILT
-357 LPFLVYYFGR
+357 FLVYYFGR

-382 FNICM
+382 FNISM
-387 YLIFIVLLFSPLL
+387 YLIFIVLLFSPLFKA
-400 GTFLKIGFL
+400 FLKIGFL

-420 ITAVLSKLNVSV
+420 ITAVLSKLNLSV

-439 FLLALYGFL
+439 FLLVLYGFL
-448 LVLILVNFERKL
+448 LVLILVNLERKV
-460 IKRKINLLMVSAM
+460 IKRNINLLIVSAM
-473 ILILS
+473 ILMLS

-498 FLINDRGDYYLIDV
+498 FLIKDRGDYYLIDV

-533 LGVKNIKGI
+533 LGIKNIKGI

-578 KYKPVFLNKNDKINL
+578 KYKPVVLNKNDKINL

-659 GFIEKIDPQIVLISA
+659 EFIEKIDPRIVLISA

-695 IYNTQDDGLVEIDLT
+695 ICNTQDDGLVEIDFT

-720 GGYFRWIISNLW
+720 GGYFRWII
-732 KNL
+732 

>member
-1 MRKSILLFL
+1 
-10 FGMMA
+10 MMA
-15 AVGALVSFEQ
+15 AVGAFISFEQ
-25 INIFIIILLSIGL
+25 INIFIIILLSFGL

-52 FIAFAITFL
+52 FLAFAITFL

-66 FHNKELRF
+66 FHNKELRI
-74 YKSDT
+74 YKPDT

-98 LFENNKKHEKT
+98 IFENNKKHEKT
-109 VSFMEGDLAIGE
+109 VSFMEDELSIGE
-121 VFLAKANFKSS
+121 VFLGKANFKSP

-162 KKGNSNNLGLKFRN
+162 KKGNSNNLGLKLRN

-231 LFTFILFILRKSR
+231 LFTFILFILRKLR
-244 INYKYSYAFALIL
+244 INYKISYSFALIL
-257 ALLYGYLIAFPFSVI
+257 ALIYGYLIAFPFSVI

-280 GYIAFLYKK
+280 GYLAFLYKK

-312 SNTGFIL
+312 LNTGFVL

-332 EFERKFGKTY
+332 RFERKFGKNY
-342 FRQIFTFTLAIQLGT
+342 FRKIFTFTLSIQLGI
-357 LPFLVYYFGR
+357 LPFIVYYFGR

-382 FNICM
+382 FNISM
-387 YLIFIVLLFSPLL
+387 YLIFIVLLLSPLL

-420 ITAVLSKLNVSV
+420 ITAVLSKLNLSV

-439 FLLALYGFL
+439 FLLVLYGFL
-448 LVLILVNFERKL
+448 LVLILVNLERKL
-460 IKRKINLLMVSAM
+460 IKRNINLLIVSAM

-578 KYKPVFLNKNDKINL
+578 KYKPVVLNKNHKINL
-593 SSGYIECIY
+593 SSGYIECIH

-621 GVKILSLGDLPS
+621 GIRILSLGDLPS
-633 EYEREIDKKADIL
+633 EYEREITNKAHIL

-659 GFIEKIDPQIVLISA
+659 EFIEKIDPQIVLISA

-684 EEVLENVSDRL
+684 EEVLKNVSDR
-695 IYNTQDDGLVEIDLT
+695 IVYNTQDDGLVEIDFT

-720 GGYFRWIISNLW
+720 GGYFR
-732 KNL
+732 

>member
-10 FGMMA
+10 FGMIA
-15 AVGALVSFEQ
+15 AVGALINFEQ
-25 INIFIIILLSIGL
+25 INIFIVILLSLGL
-38 GFIFYVKNSKLIYF
+38 GFIFYGKNSKLLYF
-52 FIAFAITFL
+52 FLAFAITFL

-74 YKSDT
+74 YKPDT

-98 LFENNKKHEKT
+98 IFENNKKHEKT
-109 VSFMEGDLAIGE
+109 VSFMEDDLAIGE
-121 VFLAKANFKSS
+121 VFVAQANFKSP

-145 YLSSKEIFSET
+145 YLSSKEIFSEI

-162 KKGNSNNLGLKFRN
+162 KKGNSHSLGLKLRN
-176 DFYNY
+176 DFYTY
-181 VHKVFETNIS
+181 VHKVFESNMS

-231 LFTFILFILRKSR
+231 LFTFIRFILRKLR
-244 INYKYSYAFALIL
+244 INYKYSYGFALIL
-257 ALLYGYLIAFPFSVI
+257 ALVYGYLIAFPFSVI

-280 GYIAFLYKK
+280 GYLAFLYKK
-289 PFDKIKAT
+289 PFDKIKAS
-297 LITAVLILLINPFAI
+297 LITAVLILLVNPFAVL
-312 SNTGFIL
+312 NTGFVL

-332 EFERKFGKTY
+332 RFESKFGKTY
-342 FRQIFTFTLAIQLGT
+342 FRQIFTFTLAIQLGV
-357 LPFLVYYFGR
+357 LPFLVYYFGK
-367 INILTI
+367 INLLTI

-382 FNICM
+382 FNISM
-387 YLIFIVLLFSPLL
+387 YLIFIVLLFSPLFAS
-400 GTFLKIGFL
+400 FLKIGFV

-420 ITAVLSKLNVSV
+420 ISAVLSKINISV

-448 LVLILVNFERKL
+448 LVLMLVNMERKV
-460 IKRKINLLMVSAM
+460 IKRKINLLMVSA
-473 ILILS
+473 IIIIFS

-484 KVSYQMIDIGQGDS
+484 KISYQMIDIGQGDC
-498 FLINDRGDYYLIDV
+498 FLINDRGEYYLIDV

-517 KTYNSGEK
+517 KTYNSGER

-533 LGVKNIKGI
+533 LGIENIKGI

-559 ENFKVDNIY
+559 DNFNVDNIY
-568 SNKLNVERLK
+568 TDKLNIERLK
-578 KYKPVFLNKNDKINL
+578 KYKPVVLYKNDKINL

-602 EGSDGEENANSLGL
+602 EGRVGEENANSLGL

-621 GVKILSLGDLPS
+621 GVRILSLGDLPS
-633 EYEREIDKKADIL
+633 ENEREINTKADIL

-659 GFIEKIDPQIVLISA
+659 GFIEKTDPKIVLISA

-684 EEVLENVSDRL
+684 EEVLKNVSDRL
-695 IYNTQDDGLVEIDLT
+695 IYNTQDDGLVEIDFT
-710 KNLRINTYLK
+710 KNFKINTYLK
-720 GGYFRWIISNLW
+720 GGYFRWII
-732 KNL
+732 